1 MGKGVQPA
9 TPPDATKPYQG
20 PYGTGMSGPIF
31 GWCPVDRD
39 WLKESSG
46 NPQTGRDW
54 VRAPPQAP
62 KHMDDTDNVMTH
74 LALKKIN
81 AFSNVGHG
89 FYFWNFRTDLEEP
102 QWSYMLALERG
113 WIPKGDLNADK
124 IQHACDAED
133 QGFFKCVLKRGIPD
147 QNILRSIMFIVEEK
161 NATGTLVGPEKH
173 ILDMSGKELQ
183 TTANNMIGQYFE
195 DHRSVGMTCD
205 FGGIAFLVEENRT
218 ITDDDSIH
226 FDDDEYQPEVVYR
239 GPDSL
244 MITLI
249 VLVAVVVGSIGGFII
264 AMHANKKFNE
274 KVKTSTMFRSISRS
288 SNPMIRSSFAL
299 DSFNRPEGE
308 LATLVGNRGGG
319 GGGLNKNG
327 GRSNN
332 NR

>member
-1 MGKGVQPA
+1 
-9 TPPDATKPYQG
+9 
-20 PYGTGMSGPIF
+20 MSGPIF

-62 KHMDDTDNVMTH
+62 KHLDDTDNVMTH

-89 FYFWNFRTDLEEP
+89 FYFWNFRTDLDEP

-113 WIPKGDLNADK
+113 WIPKGDLKADEIK
-124 IQHACDAED
+124 NACDVED
-133 QGFFKCVLKRGIPD
+133 QGFFKCVLKRDIPD
-147 QNILRSIMFIVEEK
+147 QNILRSIMFIVIEK
-161 NATGTLVGPEKH
+161 NNTGTLTDAEKH

-183 TTANNMIGQYFE
+183 HTANDMIGEYFE
-195 DHRSVGMTCD
+195 NHRATGMTCD

-218 ITDDDSIH
+218 ITDDDSLV
-226 FDDDEYQPEVVYR
+226 FDDDEYQKVFVYR
-239 GPDSL
+239 GPDGL

-249 VLVAVVVGSIGGFII
+249 VLIAIIVGSVGGFFI
-264 AMHANKKFNE
+264 AMHVNKKFNE
-274 KVKTSTMFRSISRS
+274 KVKQSTMFRSISRS
-288 SNPMIRSSFAL
+288 SNPMIRNSFAL
-299 DSFNRPEGE
+299 DNFSRPGE
-308 LATLVGNRGGG
+308 LENLIMSGGG
-319 GGGLNKNG
+319 NKNG
-327 GRSNN
+327 RSH